1 MKVRA
6 LLISENFPPDR
17 GGMAQSADRIVR
29 GLRARG
35 VVVDVAHF
43 NRRPGELAISVQ
55 VGGRLISC
63 PVDEDHEHAINR
75 MWLALKRE
83 SYTAV
88 LAFGGLLPLLSAPV
102 FAAWWNLP
110 LVTLLRGNDFD
121 TGIVS
126 LRRGW
131 LTREALARSARVV
144 AVSRDQ
150 QRKVEALFPQ
160 TPVRYIA
167 NGIDAAGWQ
176 LHDFDRR
183 QAAAWRAANVTG
195 GRRVIGLFGHIKRK
209 KGGDL
214 LVDALADPVLA
225 RRVHLLV
232 VGEIES
238 VLADSLAALP
248 ELALTRQPFVDRLEL
263 LPWYAACDLIA
274 VPSLYDG
281 MPNVVLEAGALGVP
295 VLASDAGGL
304 ADLLLDG
311 VSALVFAAG
320 DRHGCHRALERA
332 TTLPCADLAALGAA
346 LAETVGREHRAERE
360 AGDYEALLR
369 ELDEVVLNHRTPST
383 SAVVERSG

>member
-1 MKVRA
+1 MTSAVERQPA
-6 LLISENFPPDR
+6 LLIAENFPPDR

-35 VVVDVAHF
+35 VPVDVAHF
-43 NRRPGELAISVQ
+43 NRRPGELAIRVQ

-75 MWLALKRE
+75 MWLALRGE
-83 SYTAV
+83 SYAAV
-88 LAFGGLLPLLSAPV
+88 LAFGGLLPLLAAPV
-102 FAAWWNLP
+102 YAAWWKRP

-131 LTREALARSARVV
+131 LLREALARSAHVV

-150 QRKVEALFPQ
+150 QRKVEALFPG
-160 TPVRYIA
+160 TPVRFIA
-167 NGIDAAGWQ
+167 NGIDASGWH
-176 LHDFDRR
+176 LDPLDRR
-183 QAAAWRAANVTG
+183 QAAAWRAANVAG
-195 GRRVIGLFGHIKRK
+195 DRRVIGVFGHIKRK

-214 LVDALADPVLA
+214 LVDALSDPVLA

-232 VGEIES
+232 VGEIED
-238 VLADSLAALP
+238 VLGEALAALP
-248 ELALTRQPFVDRLEL
+248 ELAVTRQPFVDRLEL

-304 ADLLLDG
+304 ADLLVDDHT
-311 VSALVFAAG
+311 ALVFAAG

-332 TTLPCADLAALGAA
+332 TTRPLAELQRLGAA
-346 LAETVGREHRAERE
+346 LADTVRSGHRAERE
-360 AGDYEALLR
+360 AAEYEALLR
-369 ELDEVVLNHRTPST
+369 DIAH
-383 SAVVERSG
+383 RSGPSSHGS